1 MCLVYRLYLPKNIS
15 SLGGI
20 TINRS
25 VEIFGQTVE
34 VYIRGN
40 SKQTVVIQTGMSCSF
55 YDWLPIIEELSQHF
69 TVVSYHR
76 PGYGKSE
83 LGNTPRTARQV
94 TKELHMLL
102 NKLHIHEP
110 IILIGHS
117 YGGLCAQHFAMLHE
131 DRLQALLLVDS
142 TSMNLHRLDELYL
155 PISDQTDSDDMWLQK
170 YNTYSKMDVD
180 TLYNELKPMLVD
192 QSRKYIEFSTSPSL
206 YKATV
211 SELSEWK
218 NCARSIKKQH
228 KTLEI
233 PLIVIGRDPQYSIA
247 QLIEG
252 GMPKE
257 EATQLED
264 MWQEL
269 IREQLHLSI
278 NSKYILA
285 EHAGHGIENDRPD
298 IIIQVIQSLHKK
310 KGSN

>member
-1 MCLVYRLYLPKNIS
+1 MKGTN
-15 SLGGI
+15 
-20 TINRS
+20 
-25 VEIFGQTVE
+25 
-34 VYIRGN
+34 
-40 SKQTVVIQTGMSCSF
+40 KQTVVIQTGMTCSF
-55 YDWLPIIEELSQHF
+55 YDWLPIIEKLSQQF

-83 LGNTPRTARQV
+83 LGNDSRTTRQA

-102 NKLHIHEP
+102 QKLDIHDP

-131 DRLQALLLVDS
+131 DKLQALILVDS
-142 TSMNLHRLDELYL
+142 TSMNLHRLDELHL

-180 TLYNELKPMLVD
+180 MLSNELKPMLAS
-192 QSRKYIEFSTSPSL
+192 QSRQQIEFSTSPSL
-206 YKATV
+206 YKATA

-218 NCARSIKKQH
+218 NCARSLKELY
-228 KTLEI
+228 KTLKV
-233 PLIVIGRDPQYSIA
+233 PLIVIGREPQYSIA
-247 QLIEG
+247 QLIKG
-252 GMPKE
+252 GMPIE
-257 EATQLED
+257 EATQLEA

-269 IREQLHLSI
+269 IHEQVHLSTH
-278 NSKYILA
+278 SQYILA

-298 IIIQVIQSLHKK
+298 IIIEAAHSLRIK

>member
-1 MCLVYRLYLPKNIS
+1 MCLVYRLYLPKSIS

-25 VEIFGQTVE
+25 VEIFGQNVE
-34 VYIRGN
+34 VYMRGS
-40 SKQTVVIQTGMSCSF
+40 SKHTVVIQTGMGCSF
-55 YDWLPIIEELSQHF
+55 YDWLPIIEKLSQNY
-69 TVVSYHR
+69 TVISYHR

-102 NKLHIHEP
+102 NKLDIHEP

-117 YGGLCAQHFAMLHE
+117 YGGLCAQHFAMLHAE
-131 DRLQALLLVDS
+131 QLQALLLVDS
-142 TSMNLHRLDELYL
+142 TSMNLHRLDELHL
-155 PISDQTDSDDMWLQK
+155 PISDQTDSDDIWLQK

-192 QSRKYIEFSTSPSL
+192 QPRQQIEFSTSPSL

-211 SELSEWK
+211 SELSGWK
-218 NCARSIKKQH
+218 NCARSIKELD
-228 KTLEI
+228 KTLET
-233 PLIVIGRDPQYSIA
+233 PLIVISRDPHYSIT
-247 QLIEG
+247 QMIEG

-257 EATQLED
+257 EATQLEA

-269 IREQLHLSI
+269 IREQLHISI
-278 NSKYILA
+278 NSQYILA

-298 IIIQVIQSLHKK
+298 IIIEAIHSLHTK

>member
-1 MCLVYRLYLPKNIS
+1 MYRFRLPKIIP

-20 TINRS
+20 TIHRL
-25 VEIFGQTVE
+25 VE
-34 VYIRGN
+34 VLGRNIEVFITGS
-40 SKQTVVIQTGMSCSF
+40 SKQTVVIQTGISCSF
-55 YDWLPIIEELSQHF
+55 YDWLPIIEKLSQHF

-83 LGNTPRTARQV
+83 LGNHSRTTIQV

-102 NKLHIHEP
+102 QKLAIHEP

-117 YGGLCAQHFAMLHE
+117 YGGLCAQHFTMLHE
-131 DRLQALLLVDS
+131 DKMQALILVDS
-142 TSMNLHRLDELYL
+142 TPMNLHRLDELFL
-155 PISDQTDSDDMWLQK
+155 PISDQTDSDDVWLQK

-192 QSRKYIEFSTSPSL
+192 QSRQYIEFSTSPSL
-206 YKATV
+206 YKATA

-218 NCARSIKKQH
+218 NCARSIKELDKI
-228 KTLEI
+228 LEI
-233 PLIVIGRDPQYSIA
+233 PLIVIGRDPHYSIT
-247 QLIEG
+247 QMIED

-257 EATQLED
+257 EATQLEA

-269 IREQLHLSI
+269 IHEQLNLSI
-278 NSKYILA
+278 NSQHILA

-298 IIIQVIQSLHKK
+298 IIIEAIHSL
-310 KGSN
+310 

>member
-1 MCLVYRLYLPKNIS
+1 MTIYKSVDVLGQNI
-15 SLGGI
+15 
-20 TINRS
+20 
-25 VEIFGQTVE
+25 E
-34 VYIRGN
+34 VYMKGTN
-40 SKQTVVIQTGMSCSF
+40 KQTVVIQTGMTCSF
-55 YDWLPIIEELSQHF
+55 YDWLPIIEKLSQQF

-83 LGNTPRTARQV
+83 LGNDSRTTRQA

-102 NKLHIHEP
+102 QKLDIHDP

-131 DRLQALLLVDS
+131 DKLQALILIDS
-142 TSMNLHRLDELYL
+142 TSMNLHRLDELHL

-180 TLYNELKPMLVD
+180 MLSNELKPMLAS
-192 QSRKYIEFSTSPSL
+192 QSRQQIEFSTSPSL
-206 YKATV
+206 YKATA

-218 NCARSIKKQH
+218 NCARSLKELY
-228 KTLEI
+228 KTLKV
-233 PLIVIGRDPQYSIA
+233 PLIVIGREPQYSIA
-247 QLIEG
+247 QLIKG
-252 GMPKE
+252 GMPIE
-257 EATQLED
+257 EATQLEA

-269 IREQLHLSI
+269 IHEQVHLSI
-278 NSKYILA
+278 HSQYILA

-298 IIIQVIQSLHKK
+298 IIIEAAHSLRIK

>member
-1 MCLVYRLYLPKNIS
+1 MTIYKSVDVLGQNI
-15 SLGGI
+15 
-20 TINRS
+20 
-25 VEIFGQTVE
+25 E
-34 VYIRGN
+34 VYMKGTN
-40 SKQTVVIQTGMSCSF
+40 KQTVVIQTGMTCSF
-55 YDWLPIIEELSQHF
+55 YDWLPIIEKLSQQF

-83 LGNTPRTARQV
+83 LGNDSRTTRQA

-102 NKLHIHEP
+102 QKLDIHDP

-131 DRLQALLLVDS
+131 DKLQALILVDS
-142 TSMNLHRLDELYL
+142 TSMNLHRLDELHL

-180 TLYNELKPMLVD
+180 MLSNELKPMLAS
-192 QSRKYIEFSTSPSL
+192 QSRQQIEFSTSPSL
-206 YKATV
+206 YKATA

-218 NCARSIKKQH
+218 NCARSLKELY
-228 KTLEI
+228 KTLKV
-233 PLIVIGRDPQYSIA
+233 PLIVIGREPQYSIA
-247 QLIEG
+247 QLIKG
-252 GMPKE
+252 GMPIE
-257 EATQLED
+257 EATQLEA

-269 IREQLHLSI
+269 IHEQVHLSI
-278 NSKYILA
+278 HSQYILA

-298 IIIQVIQSLHKK
+298 IIIEAAHSLRIK